1 MGETIEA
8 SSTSS
13 GYDHGFGL
21 YSRKVYMDAGT
32 LSGDGKRVAVFQT
45 YGGLSQE
52 GYVYEWKSSSWSV
65 VGDSIILNAAA
76 SVSYDGNVVAGVSG
90 YVYKWSS
97 GAWSETWSNSHPTYP
112 PYPPPSPPSP
122 PSPPAPPTPPP

>member
-8 SSTSS
+8 WSPSS
-13 GYDHGFGL
+13 GYQHWFGP
-21 YSRKVYMDAGT
+21 YSKRVYLDAGT
-32 LSGDGKRVAVFQT
+32 LSGDGKRVAVFQS
-45 YGGLSQE
+45 GGWSKE

-97 GAWSETWSNSHPTYP
+97 GAWSETGNSCFT
-112 PYPPPSPPSP
+112 
-122 PSPPAPPTPPP
+122 